1 MIYSMGQMSVA
12 KTALNTYNLFRD
24 WLIICSH
31 NQSINQALN
40 ADSAFY
46 VEMSFAL
53 AVSCC
58 PYSAAGLL
66 GSDIL

>member
-1 MIYSMGQMSVA
+1 MGQMSVA
-12 KTALNTYNLFRD
+12 KTALDTYNLSILF

-31 NQSINQALN
+31 NRSINQAPN
-40 ADSAFY
+40 INSAFY
-46 VEMSFAL
+46 VETCFAL